1 MENESNPATYIEH
14 TGPEIW
20 AQSAG
25 QVDYFIHG
33 IGTGGC
39 IAGVGKFLKE
49 KNPACKVSLYLTLT
63 LTLTPTPTLTH
74 TLSP

>member
-1 MENESNPATYIEH
+1 MENESNPAAYIEH

-39 IAGVGKFLKE
+39 IAGVGKYLKE
-49 KNPACKVSLYLTLT
+49 KNPACKAGLHLTHPDPK
-63 LTLTPTPTLTH
+63 TPTPAPTRTPL
-74 TLSP
+74 